1 MIYDDPQVKVTLTIV
16 SFNWEARQPI
26 HLGHLEGREGRGE
39 DSIEDCVFETQ
50 NLDQLSSQF
59 LDIVAILANMMDGG
73 GDNTSCTPTFKHPR
87 LGEANS
93 PLMNE
98 ECSTYILKHI
108 GLMEEEDLEVFVDA
122 LDDRLV
128 PTRQLPREPTKIGLC
143 RSFSR
148 VHRPPP
154 PGTQGAWR
162 PHVNWRWLP

>member
-1 MIYDDPQVKVTLTIV
+1 M
-16 SFNWEARQPI
+16 
-26 HLGHLEGREGRGE
+26 
-39 DSIEDCVFETQ
+39 ETQ
-50 NLDQLSSQF
+50 NLDQLSSQS
-59 LDIVAILANMMDGG
+59 LDIIAILANMMDGG
-73 GDNTSCTPTFKHPR
+73 GNTSSTPTFKHPR
-87 LGEANS
+87 LSEVNS

-128 PTRQLPREPTKIGLC
+128 PTTLTPREPRKIGLC

-148 VHRPPP
+148 VHHPPP

-162 PHVNWRWLP
+162 ASH